1 MPNIDDQCGNHSNC
15 RHTKPDWDGYG
26 AEPINQDSLA
36 LMREFL
42 DTLPDKTLSP
52 GFVSS
57 GEAEIDFYVDGPIK
71 KAALIIEASTNAE
84 LVYFAFTGFF
94 SDIPQTDIIPRK
106 IHDNGTVEFILPEPI
121 KNFLIEQKY
130 ANP

>member
-1 MPNIDDQCGNHSNC
+1 MPKIDDQCGNHSNC

-52 GFVSS
+52 GFGSG
-57 GEAEIDFYVDGPIK
+57 GEAEIDFYVDEK
-71 KAALIIEASTNAE
+71 LALVIEASTNAE
-84 LVYFAFTGFF
+84 LVYFAFTSFF

-121 KNFLIEQKY
+121 KNFLMEQKY
-130 ANP
+130 ANT